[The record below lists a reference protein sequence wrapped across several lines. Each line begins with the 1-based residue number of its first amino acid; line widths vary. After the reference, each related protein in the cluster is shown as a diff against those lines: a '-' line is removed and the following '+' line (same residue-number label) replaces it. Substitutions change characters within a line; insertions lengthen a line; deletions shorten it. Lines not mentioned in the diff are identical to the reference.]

1 VSMLLAALWEAYLE
15 TKVTSFRPLVAI
27 LACAAFLISPVYGA
41 TVSGL
46 GTVVYADRANVGSA
60 TASVGST
67 VFGGDRLITG
77 SSGSLQVRARAARF
91 LLSSASTAILLQEE
105 TSPAAILTSGSA
117 TFSTANANAFALHVF
132 TAVVRPN
139 SNEPTIGQVT
149 VVSRN
154 EMVVKSTRGA
164 LACTVDGETR
174 VIAEGETYRV
184 VMAPEGGAP
193 AASAQGPKGSG
204 GRPLKAGRSKAI
216 YYIAA
221 GTAVVT
227 IFALHEALES
237 PDRP

>member
-1 VSMLLAALWEAYLE
+1 LA
-15 TKVTSFRPLVAI
+15 TKMARFRPVFAT
-27 LACAAFLISPVYGA
+27 LACTALLIAPGYGA

-46 GTVVYADRANVGSA
+46 GTVVYADRASVGST

-67 VFGGDRLITG
+67 VFGGDRLVTAPNG
-77 SSGSLQVRARAARF
+77 SVQIRARAARL
-91 LLSSASTAILLQEE
+91 LLSSSSSAILLQEE
-105 TSPAAILTSGSA
+105 ASPAAILTSGSA
-117 TFSTANANAFALHVF
+117 TFSSADANAFALHVF

-139 SNEPTIGQVT
+139 SSEPTIGQVT

-184 VMAPEGGAP
+184 VMAPEGAAAAAP
-193 AASAQGPKGSG
+193 SQGPKGSG
-204 GRPLKAGRSKAI
+204 GRPLKAGKSKAI

-221 GTAVVT
+221 GTAAVT
-227 IFALHEALES
+227 IFALHESLES

>member
-1 VSMLLAALWEAYLE
+1 MLLSALGRPPLE
-15 TKVTSFRPLVAI
+15 TKVTPFRPLLAI
-27 LACAAFLISPVYGA
+27 VACAAFLISPVYGA

-46 GTVVYADRANVGSA
+46 GTVVYAEHANVGLA

-67 VFGGDRLITG
+67 VFGGDRLITAA
-77 SSGSLQVRARAARF
+77 SGSLQVRARAARF

-154 EMVVKSTRGA
+154 EMLVKSTRGA

-174 VIAEGETYRV
+174 VIPEGETYRV
-184 VMAPEGGAP
+184 VMTPEGGAP
-193 AASAQGPKGSG
+193 AAASAQGPKGSG

-221 GTAVVT
+221 GTAIVT
-227 IFALHEALES
+227 IFALHESLES